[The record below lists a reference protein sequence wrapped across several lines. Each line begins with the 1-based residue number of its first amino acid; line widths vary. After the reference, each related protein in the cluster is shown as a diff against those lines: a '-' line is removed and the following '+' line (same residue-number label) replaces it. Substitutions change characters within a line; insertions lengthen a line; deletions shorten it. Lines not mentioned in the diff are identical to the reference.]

1 MTRAPRPSAIAPA
14 ALRVRHGL
22 RTTGCAW
29 RMLAFALGCAAFP
42 LFAQEFSGVK
52 LELTAKDYL
61 YLTGPAWCPSENYL
75 IVSDLAGD
83 RLLKWAPGHEAEIF
97 RADAHG
103 PAGNAFD
110 SHDRLYTCETRA
122 RRVTRTLKNA
132 QVETLASDWQGKKF
146 NAPSGIV
153 AARNGDV
160 YFTDP
165 AFGSQQDHR
174 ELDFY
179 GIYRIP
185 AKGPLQLAAKW
196 TTRPNGIALSPNNKI
211 VYIAAPDEH
220 AIRAYDIERDGSL
233 ANERIVAS
241 KIAGVPAGIRVAEN
255 GDIFVAAEGIQV
267 FRPDGKLAGTIAV
280 HGRPSNC
287 AFGFPDAETL
297 FVTAGGN
304 LYRAK
309 MDLKGIF

>member
-1 MTRAPRPSAIAPA
+1 MTRVPRALAA
-14 ALRVRHGL
+14 AL
-22 RTTGCAW
+22 AW
-29 RMLAFALGCAAFP
+29 FASTLAAQDFAGF
-42 LFAQEFSGVK
+42 K

-61 YLTGPAWCPSENYL
+61 YLQGPAWRQTENYL
-75 IVSDLAGD
+75 VFSDLAGD
-83 RLLKWAPGHEAEIF
+83 RLLKWAPGRQAELF

-103 PAGNAFD
+103 PSGNAFD
-110 SHDRLYTCETRA
+110 SHDRLYTCETRT
-122 RRVTRTLKNA
+122 RRVTRTLKNG
-132 QVETLASDWQGKKF
+132 QIETVAGDFQGRKL

-153 AARNGDV
+153 IAKNGDV

-185 AKGPLQLAAKW
+185 SKGPVQLALKW
-196 TTRPNGIALSPNNKI
+196 TTRPNGIALSPDNKI

-220 AIRAYDIERDGSL
+220 AVRAYDVEKEGLLVNPRVFASRIE
-233 ANERIVAS
+233 
-241 KIAGVPAGIRVAEN
+241 GVPDGIRVAAN
-255 GDIFVAAEGIQV
+255 GDVYVAADGIQV
-267 FRPDGKLAGTIAV
+267 FHPDGKLSGVIGV
-280 HGRPSNC
+280 HGRSSNC

-297 FVTAGGN
+297 FITAGGN

-309 MDLKGIF
+309 LDVKGIF